1 MDQFDSKPNGQ
12 GQLPSIKPAGL
23 ALLACCVPILGCIH
37 APTDGGTAARDS
49 TNAPRDECI
58 INRGIR
64 DFTALDNQN
73 LILYGPGRRAYHVT
87 LATPSLD
94 LDHEISIGIYDTD
107 GRLCSFGGDAII
119 VDGILRERISIRRIV
134 AMDDEALDALL
145 VQYGKIDAAD
155 AVTVTEIEIE

>member
-1 MDQFDSKPNGQ
+1 MKRINSTTNSRGRLLSVRPV
-12 GQLPSIKPAGL
+12 GL
-23 ALLACCVPILGCIH
+23 ALLVCCVPILGCVH
-37 APTDGGTAARDS
+37 APAEGGSAALD
-49 TNAPRDECI
+49 NANGPRDECI

-94 LDHEISIGIYDTD
+94 LDHEISIGVYDTD

-119 VDGILRERISIRRIV
+119 VDGIIRERISIRRIV
-134 AMDDEALDALL
+134 GLDDAALDALL
-145 VQYGKIDAAD
+145 VQYGKSDAA
-155 AVTVTEIEIE
+155 AEVTVTEIE